1 MQNTLMGYGIWL
13 LLEKRGPGF
22 DCDIAQGS
30 GKCKISERDAGF
42 DR

>member
-1 MQNTLMGYGIWL
+1 MQNILMPGFDCYS
-13 LLEKRGPGF
+13 ESRVPGF

-30 GKCKISERDAGF
+30 GKCKISKRDTGF